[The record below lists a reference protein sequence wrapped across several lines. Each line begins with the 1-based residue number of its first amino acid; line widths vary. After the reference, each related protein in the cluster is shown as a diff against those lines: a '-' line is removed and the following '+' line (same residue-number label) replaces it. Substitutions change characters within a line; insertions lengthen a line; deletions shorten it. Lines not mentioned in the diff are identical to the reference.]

1 MSRQGVSKRPW
12 VSVCSHDDNDFA
24 YNVLFRKSSIDTLLP
39 SERPNI
45 RLTSYSCT
53 IFGSRHRPCVLLFM
67 ARAKRN
73 RNAKKFHGKRILVV
87 EDHSLISEVLIDLL
101 KRYGHP
107 SHAQTG
113 NDALQQIKKKA
124 PDVILLDLS
133 LPDMNG
139 LELAKVVRRNDK
151 TNSIPILAMSASP
164 ADRKKCLQMGC
175 NDFILKPFSVSGL
188 LVRLSA
194 LISPS

>member
-1 MSRQGVSKRPW
+1 MSRGKR
-12 VSVCSHDDNDFA
+12 
-24 YNVLFRKSSIDTLLP
+24 
-39 SERPNI
+39 ER
-45 RLTSYSCT
+45 
-53 IFGSRHRPCVLLFM
+53 H
-67 ARAKRN
+67 AE
-73 RNAKKFHGKRILVV
+73 KFLGKRILVV

-107 SHAQTG
+107 SHAHTG
-113 NDALQQIKKKA
+113 SDALEQIRKKA

-139 LELAKVVRRNDK
+139 LEVAKMLRRSEK
-151 TNSIPILAMSASP
+151 TNSIPILAMSASRM
-164 ADRKKCLQMGC
+164 DRKKCLQMGC

-194 LISPS
+194 LISP